1 MASSTEQL
9 VRAAIASGVRDERVL
24 EALRSVPRHHFV
36 PDDQLHRAYR
46 DRPLPIGHDQVTTQ
60 PSLVAAMVE
69 ALQLSG
75 SERVLEVGTG
85 LGYQAAILGQLAA
98 EVWSVERFQ
107 ALAEQARA
115 NLAAAGVD
123 HVAVVLGD
131 GTQGL
136 AEHAPYDAIVVAAA
150 YPQVPPPLVEQ
161 LRVGGTLVQP
171 VGPGGA
177 EDVTL
182 FVRDQDGLVAQRS
195 VIGAHFVPLHGRH
208 GFPT

>member
-1 MASSTEQL
+1 M
-9 VRAAIASGVRDERVL
+9 RAAIASGVRDERVL

-36 PDDQLHRAYR
+36 PDDRLDRAYI

-85 LGYQAAILGQLAA
+85 LGYQAAVLAQLAA
-98 EVWSVERFQ
+98 EVWSVERFED
-107 ALAEQARA
+107 LAEQARA
-115 NLAAAGVD
+115 NLAAADVD
-123 HVAVVLGD
+123 HVEVVVGD
-131 GTQGL
+131 GSQGL
-136 AEHAPYDAIVVAAA
+136 AEQAPYDAIVVAAA
-150 YPQVPPPLVEQ
+150 YPQVPPPLIEQ

-182 FVRDQDGLVAQRS
+182 FVRDHDGLVAQRS